1 MAKAGQVVSVL
12 KLYRRGYIKQVAEGK
27 GGWSEGI

>member
-12 KLYRRGYIKQVAEGK
+12 KPYRGEYIKQVAEVRVE
-27 GGWSEGI
+27 EGN